1 MKCAGLDIGNVWT
14 GVAIS
19 DALKMFARPYTTL
32 KTEALIAGLSDI
44 FSKEQIDV
52 VVVGHPITMRGAT
65 SKQTESVEKTFAQ
78 LKQLFPHL
86 TWTLWDERL
95 SSKRAQDLKKAD
107 TKDKKITSHAVAAAF
122 ILASYLDNRAFQ
134 NETLY

>member
-1 MKCAGLDIGNVWT
+1 MKCAGLDIGDIWT

-19 DALKMFARPYTTL
+19 DALKMFARPYTTI
-32 KTEALIAGLSDI
+32 KTEELITELSEV
-44 FSKEQIDV
+44 FSKQQIDV
-52 VVVGHPITMRGAT
+52 VIVGHPITMRGSA
-65 SKQTESVEKTFAQ
+65 SQQTESVEKTFARLQ
-78 LKQLFPHL
+78 QLFPHL

-107 TKDKKITSHAVAAAF
+107 TKDKKITSHAIAAAF
-122 ILASYLDNRAFQ
+122 ILSSYLDHQAFQ